1 MTPRLRAE
9 QRKAIDALIVDR
21 RLEPVPVDDVRANAF
36 LTLAE
41 DTLEHVVTEFG
52 DTPGFFQLYC
62 PTDRDIA
69 ESLVRR
75 AEDRGVVAF
84 LDSRMVNARYAGF
97 LQRSLPPFWPTTD
110 RALVLGALERLDASA
125 PPIRA
130 VDEPAYAASPTA
142 SPSAKPPA
150 DPPPPPP
157 DPTQVRNAPCRRP
170 WPSGRCSSSST
181 PSRSAASAPAS

>member
-1 MTPRLRAE
+1 MGGMSDPLAAARALLLEDPDAETRAE
-9 QRKAIDALIVDR
+9 L
-21 RLEPVPVDDVRANAF
+21 
-36 LTLAE
+36 
-41 DTLEHVVTEFG
+41 
-52 DTPGFFQLYC
+52 
-62 PTDRDIA
+62 

-157 DPTQVRNAPCRRP
+157 DPTQVRTAVTVGEP
-170 WPSGRCSSSST
+170 WTDDEDEELRDGVEAEIEVADIAAQMGKSV
-181 PSRSAASAPAS
+181 SAVSARLGQLGLSAPEAS